1 MRNNRLGGR
10 ISSRRLD
17 APPPPGSPS
26 GLRTVPNENI
36 RWCVSIAID
45 PSGTGAFCTRRRGA
59 VLTRFITNGTD
70 RDDGRSHLDG
80 LPLVEKQFHD
90 NTVMGAGQFDE
101 RFGRLD
107 LDNWLVNLD
116 LIAGLDEPLDDI
128 GLGQALAHVGKA
140 EML

>member
-10 ISSRRLD
+10 VSSRRPD
-17 APPPPGSPS
+17 APPPPGPPS
-26 GLRTVPNENI
+26 GSRTRPTETTPP
-36 RWCVSIAID
+36 CGPSATD

-90 NTVMGAGQFDE
+90 TTVMGAGQFDE
-101 RFGRLD
+101 
-107 LDNWLVNLD
+107 
-116 LIAGLDEPLDDI
+116 
-128 GLGQALAHVGKA
+128 
-140 EML
+140 